1 MPAAH
6 LGLGL
11 KLACGY
17 GFTCAVLPS
26 TKVKCWGHGAYGELG
41 NGGQSNS
48 VTPVLV
54 SGLVGVLALAAGR
67 QHTCALLSSGAVK
80 CWGLNNEGQVGD
92 GTVGTIYNPVTTPV
106 TVRNIANAV
115 QITAGEAHTCA
126 LLSTGTVMCWGGNS
140 YKQLATY
147 AGSQS
152 ATPIAI
158 SGVKGVIQIAC
169 QSSEGACALL
179 ATGNIMCWGEAG
191 SLDGNNGR
199 APTTVSG
206 ISNVKLV
213 TAFGCAVLIT
223 RAPSSVGGLR
233 TRGQCNL

>member
-1 MPAAH
+1 M
-6 LGLGL
+6 
-11 KLACGY
+11 
-17 GFTCAVLPS
+17 
-26 TKVKCWGHGAYGELG
+26 
-41 NGGQSNS
+41 
-48 VTPVLV
+48 
-54 SGLVGVLALAAGR
+54 
-67 QHTCALLSSGAVK
+67 
-80 CWGLNNEGQVGD
+80 
-92 GTVGTIYNPVTTPV
+92 TTPV